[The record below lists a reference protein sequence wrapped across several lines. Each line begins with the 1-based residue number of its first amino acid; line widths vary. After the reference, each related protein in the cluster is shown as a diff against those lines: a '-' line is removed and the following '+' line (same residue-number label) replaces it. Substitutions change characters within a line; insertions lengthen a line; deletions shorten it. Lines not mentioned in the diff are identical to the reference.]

1 MKLAQLEKDLNL
13 CQEKVLESARQRID
27 AMNEEANRLKMNI
40 LREAQAQ
47 SQSKVEEI
55 TDQVAQVSRH
65 RYHSNRNFI
74 FPMFIFSWEQKMRVV
89 V

>member
-74 FPMFIFSWEQKMRVV
+74 FQMFIFSWEQKMRVV

>member
-1 MKLAQLEKDLNL
+1 MKLVELEKDLNS

-27 AMNEEANRLKMNI
+27 AINEEANRLKMEI

-55 TDQVAQVSRH
+55 TDKVAQVCH
-65 RYHSNRNFI
+65 YCFEVILIEINFVL
-74 FPMFIFSWEQKMRVV
+74 FSWVLKIRIVV
-89 V
+89 